1 MPAIVKMKIMPVS
14 TNSDL
19 SKVRNSSKKAI
30 TKLGGESVRFE
41 EEPIAFGLKAINAIF
56 LWEEEKE
63 LEGLENSLKKIKE
76 VKSVEM
82 VDIRRAIG

>member
-1 MPAIVKMKIMPVS
+1 MK
-14 TNSDL
+14 
-19 SKVRNSSKKAI
+19 NSSKKAI
-30 TKLGGESVRFE
+30 TGLGGESVRFE
-41 EEPIAFGLKAINAIF
+41 EEPIAFGLKALNAIF

-63 LEGLENSLKKIKE
+63 LESLENSLKKIKE